1 MELYEEYFDPELIQA
16 PYQDEDEAVTD
27 ILALVD
33 IHLIFA
39 FYGKDIWED
48 RLDMRGVVIT
58 PKEVERALTDG
69 SRVNRGGGQT
79 DQEQSVLI
87 KTNLDAAW
95 RHIESRSSRTKA
107 AGVSNRVTELSE
119 RYDLSEP
126 EQLCLCLAVAV
137 EYDRKYERLY
147 GYLQDNVS
155 VKLPT
160 LGLGISLYQ
169 LGQRKTP
176 AKVPEESPLWTF
188 LLRPAGSAE
197 LQESRLSRTMALR
210 EDVYLWIR
218 EGLHDRQLGPCASY
232 IKPVYG
238 WKDLILEDSQKEMM
252 SQICGRV
259 QYRDLV
265 MGTWG
270 FGRKSAYGNGVSAIF
285 YGPPGT
291 GKTMAAQVIAAE
303 LGMDLY
309 RVDLSQISSKYI
321 GETEKNLSSLFEA
334 AASRNAVLFFD
345 EADGLFAKRSE
356 VGSSNDRYANMET
369 GFLLQKFEE
378 YDGITILATNFIHN
392 IDEAFKRRI
401 KFMVRFLFP
410 NEEMRLRLWESMLPT
425 EAVLEEP
432 LNMKL
437 YARRFELSGSAI
449 KDIITNAAYLAA
461 ARGHGIRNE
470 DVHKAL
476 RFHYMR
482 YGKNLEADE
491 LEEQ

>member
-1 MELYEEYFDPELIQA
+1 MELYEEYFDPDLIRTA
-16 PYQDEDEAVTD
+16 YEDEGETVTD
-27 ILALVD
+27 IMAMVD
-33 IHLIFA
+33 LHLIFA
-39 FYGKDIWED
+39 FYGKDVWEE

-58 PKEVERALTDG
+58 PKEVEQALADG
-69 SRVNRGGGQT
+69 SRKSRGGGLI
-79 DQEQSVLI
+79 DQEQRLLM
-87 KTNLDAAW
+87 TANLGAAW
-95 RHIESRSSRTKA
+95 RHMEGRRAVTAEEKRA
-107 AGVSNRVTELSE
+107 NRIVALSE
-119 RYDLSEP
+119 QYGLAEP
-126 EQLCLCLAVAV
+126 EQFCLWLSIAV

-147 GYLQDNVS
+147 GYLQDNVA

-160 LGLGISLYQ
+160 VGLGLSLYQ
-169 LGQRKTP
+169 LGQRESP
-176 AKVPEESPLWTF
+176 AVISEESPLWRF
-188 LLRPAGSAE
+188 LFRPAAAAE
-197 LQESRLSRTMALR
+197 LSESRLSRIMALK
-210 EDVYLWIR
+210 EDVYLWIK
-218 EGLHDRQLGPCASY
+218 EGLRDRQLGPCASY
-232 IKPVYG
+232 IKPVYR

-252 SQICGRV
+252 TQICGRV
-259 QYRDLV
+259 LYRDLV

-270 FGRKSAYGNGVSAIF
+270 FGKKSAYGNGVSAIF

-309 RVDLSQISSKYI
+309 RVDLSQINSKYI

-401 KFMVRFLFP
+401 KYMVRFLFP
-410 NEEMRLRLWESMLPT
+410 GEEMRLRLWEIMLPD
-425 EAVLEEP
+425 EACLEEP
-432 LNMKL
+432 LSLKL
-437 YARRFELSGSAI
+437 YARRFELSGSSI
-449 KDIITNAAYLAA
+449 KDIVTNAAYLAA
-461 ARGHGIRNE
+461 AKGRKIRNE
-470 DVHKAL
+470 DIHKAL

-482 YGKNLEADE
+482 FGKNLNDNE